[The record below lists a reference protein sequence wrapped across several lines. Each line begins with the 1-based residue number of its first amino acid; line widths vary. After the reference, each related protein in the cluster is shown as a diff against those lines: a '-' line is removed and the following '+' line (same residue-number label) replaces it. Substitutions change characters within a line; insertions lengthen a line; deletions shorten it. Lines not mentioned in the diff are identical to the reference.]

1 MWSRA
6 YRDHLIMAF
15 PSFNTAMRNWRVQAD
30 ISWCRGKLRESA
42 FVRYPTYAATEAEAV
57 SCALRQSVE
66 WIDGRLRQN
75 EPAQRSGK

>member
-1 MWSRA
+1 MWIRTH
-6 YRDHLIMAF
+6 RNHLIMAF

-42 FVRYPTYAATEAEAV
+42 FVQYPIYAATEAEAV

-66 WIDGRLRQN
+66 WIDGRISRNKL
-75 EPAQRSGK
+75 AQRSGK